1 MTRLSHVVRNTYR
14 LNWLY
19 ALRTVSQSRCFPFP
33 QCTCTIVRVA
43 YIYWGLSVLRS
54 FWIWLWSCT
63 RCASPISDP
72 HKAIAKMPEV
82 GFSYSLFPELSHP
95 ESKAL
100 FVTFISFAPTL
111 INNPKEF
118 WRSYS
123 RAPKFI
129 CFLIQNAH
137 RPVYHCRHPPLP
149 AIPICCIRWSD
160 WARQEGHSLSR
171 LEILS
176 VLETMLDAHFEV
188 SRRSQL
194 FLGLCI
200 WTNISTKLLLKCI
213 GN

>member
-1 MTRLSHVVRNTYR
+1 M
-14 LNWLY
+14 WY
-19 ALRTVSQSRCFPFP
+19 AIRTVW
-33 QCTCTIVRVA
+33 TD
-43 YIYWGLSVLRS
+43 
-54 FWIWLWSCT
+54 CT
-63 RCASPISDP
+63 RCVPFPNLGAFPFHSVHVQLYVLRTFIGDCPYCVRFEFGYGAVLVALLPFLSQC

-149 AIPICCIRWSD
+149 AIPICCIRWLD